1 MTVRLDLKP
10 EVEAY
15 LATQARARGVALDA
29 YLKGVL
35 EDLARSEA
43 APPASAPD
51 LTGVLDALAEMGK
64 GLPIL
69 PPSAL
74 TRDSIYEDHN

>member
-15 LATQARARGVALDA
+15 LATQARTQGVSLGA
-29 YLKGVL
+29 YLEGVL
-35 EDLARSEA
+35 EDLARSEV

-51 LTGVLDALAEMGK
+51 LTAALDALAEMGK

-74 TRDSIYEDHN
+74 TRDSIYQDHN

>member
-10 EVEAY
+10 EVEGY
-15 LATQARARGVALDA
+15 LAAQARAKGVALDA
-29 YLKGVL
+29 YLEGVI
-35 EDLARSEA
+35 EDLARSEV

-51 LTGVLDALAEMGK
+51 IAASLDALAEMGK

-74 TRDSIYEDHN
+74 TRDSIYQDRN